1 MAYICGDSHCLKRS
15 MIIHT
20 PITLHLGNAG
30 RHESLV
36 AGGGTPSTGPIIPH
50 PDHFGHGSFERHVWH
65 ESDEN
70 RLHVPFCTS
79 HLDVFF
85 LITFCVVL
93 LCFTLLYLFLLPIS
107 RWGAD
112 VYLQGDVPCAPQLS
126 LSASAASMDLKMVK
140 GKDS

>member
-1 MAYICGDSHCLKRS
+1 
-15 MIIHT
+15 MIIHI

-36 AGGGTPSTGPIIPH
+36 AGGGTPSTGLIIPH
-50 PDHFGHGSFERHVWH
+50 PDHFGHGSFERHEWH
-65 ESDEN
+65 ESDKN
-70 RLHVPFCTS
+70 RLHFPFAHS
-79 HLDVFF
+79 DLDVSF

-93 LCFTLLYLFLLPIS
+93 LCFTFFYLFLCCPIA